1 MLFYV
6 EFEIIKIHKKQRL
19 VHLLRVK
26 HKYES
31 ARTMSVKI
39 LTKAG

>member
-6 EFEIIKIHKKQRL
+6 EFEIIKIHKKHK
-19 VHLLRVK
+19 VGTLLQVNQT
-26 HKYES
+26 YES